1 MINAIIN
8 NPYRI
13 LGVYSNSPKKEQIA
27 NQAKI
32 KALLKVNKNMSFPL
46 DLPGIHPQ
54 IVRNQEKIDCAE
66 SELSLLSGQIRNAQ
80 FWFLQDSAFDRL
92 AMNNIFPGDI
102 DQAIIIW
109 KNVCK
114 GSLSSLQNL
123 FVYYLIKGDY
133 ESAILNCAIPLYE
146 KYSEHFAKLI
156 DETANVSK
164 EELIKNIITV
174 LGKEGIDM
182 LPIVEKSSNDLW
194 IELVSETTVEP
205 LIIKLN
211 SSIENAKS
219 TKGTNGKVRLN
230 AGNELMSYSNNILKE
245 LRSILGY
252 QNNRYKLIAD
262 KIAQEVLQ
270 CSIDYFN
277 SSNDFESSVNALPLC
292 EYALGIAVGDIAR
305 QRCQHNYDIVKN
317 IYENLPPE
325 EVFEDIEEIE
335 YILSRYS
342 KKEKTTKNSL
352 DLLMETRGYLVS
364 IKELLGKSNSYYLNI
379 SSKIGNA
386 ALNNLIEE
394 VNNAQKKDKPNP
406 IDSFLG
412 RNSYN
417 GIYNKRLY
425 SVESIRKK
433 AILLKSVLH
442 NAWRTILFLDLMDK
456 TDEFDERFESNR
468 KTLHIIINNYKGFS
482 SPDNS
487 HIIQGCAYGLAVDKH
502 FFWSDTELYE
512 SCDSIEDYKRY
523 LNLFN
528 SGKYA
533 NEAKEKIIKM
543 EKYDRQLKRYT
554 FIAIFILIILLVLIV
569 RNLRN

>member
-13 LGVYSNSPKKEQIA
+13 LGVYTNSPKKEQIA

-32 KALLKVNKNMSFPL
+32 KAFLRVNKNMSFPL
-46 DLPGIHPQ
+46 DLPGILPQ

-66 SELSLLSGQIRNAQ
+66 SELSLLSGQIKNAQ
-80 FWFLQDSAFDRL
+80 FWFLHDSAVDIIAIKRL
-92 AMNNIFPGDI
+92 LSGNIDH
-102 DQAIIIW
+102 AIELW
-109 KNVCK
+109 QNKWK

-123 FVYYLIKGDY
+123 FVCYLIKGNY

-146 KYSEHFAKLI
+146 KFSVQFINLI
-156 DETANVSK
+156 DEKANISK

-182 LPIVEKSSNDLW
+182 LQIVEKSSSDLW
-194 IELVSETTVEP
+194 IDLVSESTVEP

-211 SSIENAKS
+211 SLIENAKS
-219 TKGTNGKVRLN
+219 TKGTDGKVRLN

-252 QNNRYKLIAD
+252 HNNRYKLIAD

-270 CSIDYFN
+270 CSIDYYN
-277 SSNDFESSVNALPLC
+277 STNDFESSIKALPLC
-292 EYALGIAVGDIAR
+292 EYALSIAVGDISR
-305 QRCQHNYDIVKN
+305 QRCQQNYDIVKN

-325 EVFEDIEEIE
+325 EVIEDIKEIE
-335 YILSRYS
+335 GILSRYS
-342 KKEKTTKNSL
+342 KKERTTKNSL
-352 DLLMETRGYLVS
+352 NLLIETRGYLVS
-364 IKELLGKSNSYYLNI
+364 IKEILGKSNSYYLNI

-386 ALNNLIEE
+386 VLNNLIEE
-394 VNNAQKKDKPNP
+394 VNNAQKEDKPNP
-406 IDSFLG
+406 LDSFLG
-412 RNSYN
+412 RNSHY
-417 GIYNKRLY
+417 GISHSRLY
-425 SVESIRKK
+425 SEESIRKK

-482 SPDNS
+482 SPDYS

-512 SCDSIEDYKRY
+512 SCDTIEDYKRY

-528 SGKYA
+528 QGKYA
-533 NEAKEKIIKM
+533 NEAKEKITQM

-554 FIAIFILIILLVLIV
+554 YIAMIILIILLVIIV